1 MDQLEIKLI
10 EDSEFPQIPFFE
22 EHIQAG
28 FPSPAQGLYGD
39 SIDLN
44 RELISNPSS
53 SFCALVTGESMRDA
67 DILPGDYL
75 IIDRSLQ
82 PSNGDI
88 AVCFIDGEFTV
99 KRLSL
104 RNGKLFLVPAND
116 EYPEFEVSE
125 DNNFIVWG
133 IVTYVIHKKAR

>member
-67 DILPGDYL
+67 DIFPGDYL